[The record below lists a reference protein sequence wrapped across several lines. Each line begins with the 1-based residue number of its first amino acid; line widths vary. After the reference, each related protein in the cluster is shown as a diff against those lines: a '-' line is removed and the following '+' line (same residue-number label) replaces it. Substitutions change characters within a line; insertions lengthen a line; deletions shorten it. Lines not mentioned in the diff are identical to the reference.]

1 MRQLSLLFV
10 SLALLCSATYAQK
23 ITGIIK
29 DQQGKGLE
37 KTTVSLL
44 RAKDSVVVK
53 FGTTDKSGAYT
64 LVAGKP
70 GNYRIGVTNVGYA
83 PAYSAPFEVAAA
95 DVTAPELTM
104 VKAEKTLQGV
114 NVSSK
119 KPMVEVKAD
128 KTIMNIE
135 GTINATGN
143 DGLELLRKAP
153 GVTIDKDDNISLA
166 GKNGVQIFID
176 GKQSPLSGADLAAY
190 LKSLQSAQI
199 ESIELITNPSA
210 KYEAAGNAGIIN
222 IKLKKNKAFG
232 TNGSANAGYNIG
244 TFPKYNGGISLN
256 NRGAKINL
264 FGNYN
269 YNNSTN
275 RNRFQLYR
283 DVNNII
289 FDGKT
294 IMNMENET
302 HSFKGGLDYFVNKKS
317 TLGVLVN
324 GNITDNDMHTD
335 SRTPIINKSTGVTD
349 RVTRANNTNIQD
361 RNNLNFNLNYRYTD
375 TAGRELNLDADYG
388 LFRIKG
394 NQLQPNYNYNAD
406 ETVLINQNIYRF
418 ISPTDIDIYTLK
430 GDYEQNFKKGR
441 LGVGFKTSVINTNN
455 HFERYDVQQM
465 KPEVKSLDINLSNQ
479 FDYSENINAAYV
491 NYNKQFKKGFMIQ
504 IGVRVENT
512 KSTGDS
518 YALNA
523 DATVNK
529 SSKETFERKYTDVF
543 PSGAITFNK
552 NPMNQWGFSYSRR
565 IDRPA
570 YQDLNPFEFKLDK
583 YTYMKG
589 NTLLRPQY
597 SNIISLTNTYKYKL
611 TTTLSYSHVADIF
624 VQLVKVS
631 ATNDS
636 ASFMTKENLADQ
648 NVVNLS
654 VSYPFQYKSYSVFA
668 NFNGNYSKYKADL
681 GGPDQKVNLD
691 VFAFNIFMQH
701 SLKIGKK
708 GWTAEASGWYNSPT
722 IWGGTFE
729 SRALWSV
736 DAGVQKAIFKGK
748 GNLKVSMSDIFQ
760 SIRWKGESNFDSQRL
775 IASGHGESRQLRT
788 SLSWRFGSNT
798 VKAARQR
805 KLASEEEARRT
816 QSSGG
821 IGQ

>member
-1 MRQLSLLFV
+1 MRQLFLLFV
-10 SLALLCSATYAQK
+10 SLALLGSTTYAQK
-23 ITGIIK
+23 ITGIVK

-53 FGTTDKSGAYT
+53 FGTTDKAGAYT
-64 LVAGKP
+64 LIAGGP
-70 GNYRIGVTNVGYA
+70 GNYLIGVTNVGYA
-83 PAYSAPFEVAAA
+83 PTYSASFEVATS
-95 DVTAPELTM
+95 DVNAPDLTM
-104 VKAEKTLQGV
+104 LKAEKALQGV
-114 NVSSK
+114 TVTSK
-119 KPMVEVKAD
+119 KPMVEIRAD

-143 DGLELLRKAP
+143 DGLELLRRAP

-176 GKQSPLSGADLAAY
+176 GKPSPLSGADLAAY

-199 ESIELITNPSA
+199 ETIELITNPSA

-222 IKLKKNKAFG
+222 IKLKKNKAYG

-244 TFPKYNGGISLN
+244 TFPKYNAGISLN
-256 NRGAKINL
+256 NRGEKINL

-269 YNNSTN
+269 YNSSKN
-275 RNRFQLYR
+275 RNHFQLYR
-283 DVNNII
+283 DVNNLI
-289 FDGKT
+289 FNGKT
-294 IMNMENET
+294 MMDMENQS
-302 HSFKGGLDYFVNKKS
+302 HGFKGGLDYFASKKS
-317 TLGVLVN
+317 TIGILIN
-324 GNITDNDMHTD
+324 GNITDNDLQTD
-335 SRTPIINKSTGVTD
+335 SRTPIINKSTGVTE

-361 RNNLNFNLNYRYTD
+361 RNNINFNLNYRYTD

-406 ETVLINQNIYRF
+406 ESALINQNIYRF
-418 ISPTDIDIYTLK
+418 ISPTDIDIYTVK

-441 LGVGFKTSVINTNN
+441 LGLGFKVSIINTDN

-479 FDYSENINAAYV
+479 FNYSENINAGYV
-491 NYNKQFKKGFMIQ
+491 NYNKQFKGFMVQ
-504 IGVRVENT
+504 VGVRVENT

-523 DATVNK
+523 DGSVNT
-529 SSKETFERKYTDVF
+529 SSKGTFERKYTNVF

-552 NPMNQWGFSYSRR
+552 NPMKQWGFSYSRR

-583 YTYMKG
+583 YTYMRG

-597 SNIISLTNTYKYKL
+597 SNIFSVTNTYKYKL

-624 VQLVKVS
+624 VQLVKR
-631 ATNDS
+631 ALDNDS

-668 NFNGNYSKYKADL
+668 NANVNYSKYKADL
-681 GGPDQKVNLD
+681 GGPEKQVDLD
-691 VFAFNIFMQH
+691 VFAYSVFMQH

-708 GWTAEASGWYNSPT
+708 GWTAEASGWYNSPN

-729 SRALWSV
+729 SKALWSV
-736 DAGVQKAIFKGK
+736 DAGVQKTIFKGK
-748 GNLKVSMSDIFQ
+748 GNLKVSVSDVFKT
-760 SIRWKGESNFDSQRL
+760 IRWKGESNYDNQRL
-775 IASGHGESRQLRT
+775 VASGYGETRQLRT
-788 SLSWRFGSNT
+788 SITWRFGSNT

-805 KLASEEEARRT
+805 KLASEEEAKRT